1 MSFVLRLRPE
11 LIALAPPWHSFR
23 ETVTGLIDLLVTAGD
38 LARDAGPAAVR
49 AVVARESE
57 ASTAVLEIGVGV
69 PHARLADMTMPAVAL
84 AVSATGL
91 YEAVPT
97 VPINVVAL
105 VLSPPAATDHHLR
118 ILAGIATLLR
128 SNDLRGA
135 MLRAQTPDA
144 VLAALTQHER
154 SAP

>member
-11 LIALAPPWHSFR
+11 LIAVAPPWHSFR
-23 ETVTGLIDLLVTAGD
+23 ETVEGLVDRLVTAGAIPAD
-38 LARDAGPAAVR
+38 GASAAVR
-49 AVVARESE
+49 AVIAREAE

-69 PHARLADMTMPAVAL
+69 PHARLAGMTMPAVAL
-84 AVSATGL
+84 AVSGQGL

-105 VLSPPAATDHHLR
+105 VLSPPNASDAHLR

-128 SNDLRGA
+128 SGE
-135 MLRAQTPDA
+135 LRAAMFRAQDPAA